1 METAIVVLV
10 WWLTAGV
17 FVAYFWAVTAGER
30 KHPKPPNQWKKYRGI
45 MHLPARVGEK
55 PPMDTADL
63 IQALKKRG
71 KK

>member
-1 METAIVVLV
+1 METAIVVVV
-10 WWLTAGV
+10 WWSISAV
-17 FVAYFWAVTAGER
+17 FVAYFWAITADER
-30 KHPKPPNQWKKYRGI
+30 KHPKPPDQWRKYRGV
-45 MHLPARVGEK
+45 MNLPARVGEK